1 MKHHYPVRAL
11 SLLCALAI
19 FVSLIPAALAAAP
32 TEEQLE
38 NHIVKDTVTPA
49 GIQINLFDYWVTS
62 QTKNDTGDSAQD
74 NTGINKDHHLRFT
87 NRESGAINA
96 YTHSAAPRPEIVQN
110 QLKDGYPPACP
121 I

>member
-32 TEEQLE
+32 TAEQLE

-49 GIQINLFDYWVTS
+49 GIQINLFDYWVSSEAVDDT
-62 QTKNDTGDSAQD
+62 QTPYSKKNVTTV
-74 NTGINKDHHLRFT
+74 NM
-87 NRESGAINA
+87 
-96 YTHSAAPRPEIVQN
+96 
-110 QLKDGYPPACP
+110 
-121 I
+121 

>member
-32 TEEQLE
+32 TAEQLE

-62 QTKNDTGDSAQD
+62 QTENDTGDSAQD
-74 NTGINKDHHLRFT
+74 NTGINR
-87 NRESGAINA
+87 
-96 YTHSAAPRPEIVQN
+96 
-110 QLKDGYPPACP
+110 
-121 I
+121 